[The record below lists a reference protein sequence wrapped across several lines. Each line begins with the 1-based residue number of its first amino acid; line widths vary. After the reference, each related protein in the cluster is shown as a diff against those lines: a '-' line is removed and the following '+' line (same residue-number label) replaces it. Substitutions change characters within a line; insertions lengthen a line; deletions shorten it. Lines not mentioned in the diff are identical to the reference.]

1 MQPVSSEDSAC
12 RPNSESESSEPGGVS
27 QFSASHCIP
36 AVAGPRLSSA
46 LMSLKAKWPR
56 VAPTSGT
63 VRRCLKTT
71 TGTHTPTEGALS
83 PLFASTVGRSTCN
96 YGMPYYL
103 QYGGVPCGGRDD
115 QVVTYLTWSPTVPE
129 PRLTFFLQQD
139 LNAALLIARADDRV
153 PAAERIRAALD
164 LWAEDPAVRQ
174 RIDDHSREQ
183 TRAEGPKV
191 KLTVSVSPE
200 RQHQLTL
207 GRAND
212 GVSATARIRAALNLW
227 RSDAPLRARIDA
239 LAAERRRQRMASRT
253 RSGAVAHP

>member
-1 MQPVSSEDSAC
+1 MSRSSA
-12 RPNSESESSEPGGVS
+12 RLN
-27 QFSASHCIP
+27 IP
-36 AVAGPRLSSA
+36 AVAGTSTVPA
-46 LMSLKAKWPR
+46 PSL
-56 VAPTSGT
+56 T
-63 VRRCLKTT
+63 VRRPCGLRLAWIRTYWT
-71 TGTHTPTEGALS
+71 STAARSSLVE
-83 PLFASTVGRSTCN
+83 ASRCVPNPSVRRIAGN

-103 QYGGVPCGGRDD
+103 QYGGVPCRGGDD
-115 QVVTYLTWSPTVPE
+115 QVVTYLIWNPTVSE
-129 PRLTFFLQQD
+129 PRLTFFLQRD

-174 RIDDHSREQ
+174 QIDDRSREL
-183 TRAEGPKV
+183 TRAEGPRV

-207 GRAND
+207 GRASD

-227 RSDAPLRARIDA
+227 HSDAPLRARIDA
-239 LAAERRRQRMASRT
+239 LAAERRRQRMANRP